1 MLPTIDGR
9 GFLLLDVGANMD
21 AKPNQ
26 ILQYALMGNI
36 YMSMVRKI
44 KTPRVG
50 LVNVG
55 SEAIVAADMALAGIT
70 ESVGA
75 VKERV

>member
-75 VKERV
+75 VKEEM